1 MIITKFPRGDL
12 KFREGTIEWLKREN
26 IEEMNQKINILKSF
40 YTTNIFQETT
50 LILEKQLS
58 FPIDKIV
65 AKKSINTYK

>member
-1 MIITKFPRGDL
+1 MKMAKFPRGGL
-12 KFREGTIEWLKREN
+12 QFGEVTIECLKREN

-50 LILEKQLS
+50 LIVEKQLS

-65 AKKSINTYK
+65 AKNL